1 MSEYR
6 RVSERL
12 FGGPTP
18 KRRSTLTVRQCAT
31 TTTTTDDDDD
41 DVASTSTRVILR
53 RVVSPRHT
61 RWRVRDDG
69 ETGAGDVR
77 REHGDRGR
85 AREQW
90 DV

>member
-6 RVSERL
+6 RMSERTS
-12 FGGPTP
+12 GGPTP
-18 KRRSTLTVRQCAT
+18 KTPFDSDGASVRDDDLD
-31 TTTTTDDDDD
+31 DDDDD
-41 DVASTSTRVILR
+41 DVASTPTRVILR

>member
-1 MSEYR
+1 
-6 RVSERL
+6 
-12 FGGPTP
+12 
-18 KRRSTLTVRQCAT
+18 VRQCAT

-41 DVASTSTRVILR
+41 DVASTSTRVISR